1 MDDEDLLERFL
12 TRFEGDT
19 TAFDYFD
26 LLHRDGSPFWALF
39 YSRLFFP
46 VFVKIDD
53 MILLPEV
60 VDTDEAIERL
70 KKALAASN
78 GDRTSVEKSFN
89 RTDIEL
95 MFGKRVGDTDD
106 EEDCELARRIA
117 AAWRMCLQRDFPDRQ
132 MVVILETPKESGGTF
147 GLTFYTAGRGETGKT
162 VGNRSQR

>member
-1 MDDEDLLERFL
+1 MDDKELLSRFL
-12 TRFEGDT
+12 RRFQGDT

-26 LLHRDGSPFWALF
+26 LLHHDGSPFWALF

-46 VFVKIDD
+46 VFVKMDD

-60 VDTDEAIERL
+60 IDNQEALGRL
-70 KKALAASN
+70 KKALAESN
-78 GDRTSVEKSFN
+78 GDRASVEASFN

-106 EEDCELARRIA
+106 EEDRELARRIA

-132 MVVILETPKESGGTF
+132 MVVVLETPEESGGTF
-147 GLTFYTAGRGETGKT
+147 GLTFYTARGTDWGEAAE
-162 VGNRSQR
+162 NP